1 MTSRGSGRPG
11 VRCRTSQRAVSLV
24 RSKAEEWGIDPKRI
38 GIVGFSAGGHL
49 AIATATNFDKRTYE
63 PIDDIDKVSC
73 RPDFAVPVYSGY
85 LKSEDDKDELA
96 AHMRVPADTPPVF
109 LAHGGADPVS
119 PPEHS
124 VIMYLALRRAG
135 VPTELHVYA
144 GALHGF
150 GVRPVSKPCGTWTR
164 SCTTGCAIRGFS
176 GRTPPES
183 LP

>member
-1 MTSRGSGRPG
+1 
-11 VRCRTSQRAVSLV
+11 
-24 RSKAEEWGIDPKRI
+24 EWGIDPNRI

-49 AIATATNFDKRTYE
+49 AIAAATNFDKRSYQ
-63 PIDDIDKVSC
+63 PIDDVDQVSC

-85 LKSEDDKDELA
+85 LKSEDKDKSELA
-96 AHMRVPADTPPVF
+96 DHMRVPADTPPVF

-135 VPTELHVYA
+135 VPAELHVYA

-150 GVRPVSKPCGTWTR
+150 GVRPLNKPCGTWTR
-164 SCTTGCAIRGFS
+164 SCADWMQDRGFLKAS
-176 GRTPPES
+176 SP
-183 LP
+183 